1 MELFLNVLIGGLLI
15 GAIYSLVSM
24 GLSLQYGVAK
34 VFNIAHGEFLMIGAF
49 VTYWL
54 QQYSVN
60 PLLIIVVVAP
70 VMFII
75 GFLLYS
81 TIFTGI
87 RVKAANPGIFE
98 SNGMLAAF
106 GLYFIVQNIAVLI
119 WGSTPRSYSYLSSSI
134 SIGNALFMENRIVAA
149 VFAVVIGIAFYLFLA
164 STRTGKAIR
173 AAAQDPATA
182 GLMGVNI
189 NFVLA
194 LCFGFGA
201 AMAGTAGVLI
211 SICYPILTTMGL
223 GYTVIATVVIT
234 LGGLGSIPGSFIGGF
249 ILGIIG
255 TGVAYWQ
262 PGLSVASY
270 YVIFIILLLVR
281 PKGLM
286 GNQ

>member
-1 MELFLNVLIGGLLI
+1 MELLINILVGGLLI

-34 VFNIAHGEFLMIGAF
+34 VFNIAHGEFLMFGAF
-49 VTYWL
+49 ITFAL
-54 QQYSVN
+54 QQIGVN
-60 PLLIIVVVAP
+60 PLLTIVIIAP
-70 VMFII
+70 LMFVI
-75 GFLLYS
+75 GFILYR

-87 RVKAANPGIFE
+87 RVRSANPGIFE

-119 WGSTPRSYSYLSSSI
+119 WGSTPHSYSYLGGSF
-134 SIGNALFMENRIVAA
+134 SIGNALFLDNRLVAA
-149 VFAVVIGIAFYLFLA
+149 VFAVVIGIIFYMFLA

-173 AAAQDPATA
+173 AAAQDPSTA

-201 AMAGTAGVLI
+201 AMAAMAGTLI
-211 SICYPILTTMGL
+211 SICYPVYTTMGL

-255 TGVAYWQ
+255 TGVSYWQ
-262 PGLSVASY
+262 PGLATASY
-270 YVIFIILLLVR
+270 YVIFIVLLLVR
-281 PKGLM
+281 PKGIM
-286 GNQ
+286 GK

>member
-1 MELFLNVLIGGLLI
+1 MEQFLNIFLGGLFIGGV
-15 GAIYSLVSM
+15 YSLASM

-34 VFNIAHGEFLMIGAF
+34 VFNIAHGEFLMFGAF
-49 VTYWL
+49 ITYWL
-54 QQYSVN
+54 QQMGID
-60 PLLIIVVVAP
+60 PLLTIVIIAPIMFVVG
-70 VMFII
+70 FI
-75 GFLLYS
+75 LYR
-81 TIFTGI
+81 TVFTGI
-87 RVKAANPGIFE
+87 RLKAPNPGVFE
-98 SNGMLAAF
+98 SNGLLAAF

-119 WGSTPRSYSYLSSSI
+119 WGSTPYSYSYLNTSLN
-134 SIGNALFMENRIVAA
+134 IGGSDFHVNRIVASA
-149 VFAVVIGIAFYLFLA
+149 FAVVIGIAFYLFLA

-201 AMAGTAGVLI
+201 AMAGVAGALI
-211 SICYPILTTMGL
+211 SICYPINTVMGL

-255 TGVAYWQ
+255 TGVAFWQ
-262 PGLSVASY
+262 PGLAVASY

-281 PKGLM
+281 PKGIM
-286 GNQ
+286 GR